1 MSDFDIRKAVR
12 AVMDETDLT
21 APEEVAA
28 KVVESIPANRLR
40 SVLTFVLRDY
50 VRLEFGRAR
59 MNGNAPA
66 PASRSSKV
74 TAIRDAAP
82 VWLRERV
89 STADGWTMLGD
100 CTYENLLY
108 LVADRLQNAARSTA
122 AAEKYQRLAD
132 LVAKHKV
139 ARVSDLPRKVL
150 SADEWQ
156 AAA

>member
-40 SVLTFVLRDY
+40 SVLTVVLRDY
-50 VRLEFGRAR
+50 VRMEFGRAR
-59 MNGNAPA
+59 MNGAAPK
-66 PASRSSKV
+66 PARSANV
-74 TAIRDAAP
+74 QAIRDAAP
-82 VWLRERV
+82 GWLRDRV
-89 STADGWTMLGD
+89 KIADEWTMLGD

-139 ARVSDLPRKVL
+139 SRVSDLPRKVL